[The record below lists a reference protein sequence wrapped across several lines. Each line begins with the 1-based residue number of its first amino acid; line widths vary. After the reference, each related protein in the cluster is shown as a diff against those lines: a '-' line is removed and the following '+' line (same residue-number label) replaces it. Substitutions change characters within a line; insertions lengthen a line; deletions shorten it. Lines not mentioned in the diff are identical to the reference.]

1 MDITMIYPMTTG
13 VFSPKRVRFR
23 EGGGGGAV
31 GRWLTIYAVH
41 SVNLGS
47 HL

>member
-23 EGGGGGAV
+23 GGGAV

>member
-23 EGGGGGAV
+23 EGGGGAV